1 MKGTER
7 PGIYAIEHLSG
18 KCYVGSASNISKRW
32 SRHRADLR
40 LGKHRNLH
48 LQAAWDRDGE
58 AAFTFRILEITEDL
72 TAREQH
78 WIDALGVC
86 DPGKGYN
93 KAPTARSS
101 RGRKA
106 TEEERAKRRAM
117 GCDWLNTPEAIARR
131 VRTRSASY
139 IPRTEKVPNANPNRR
154 KLTMD
159 QVRQLREEVKG
170 HTFKRGK
177 QPKGSPRLTYKVLA
191 DRYGVSL
198 SVIWEA
204 IHGKTYEEGGGSA
217 ED

>member
-40 LGKHRNLH
+40 QGKHRNLH

-58 AAFTFRILEITEDL
+58 AAFTFRILEITEEL
-72 TAREQH
+72 TTREQH

-86 DPGKGYN
+86 NPGKGYN

-106 TEEERAKRRAM
+106 TEEERAKRRAV
-117 GCDWLNTPEAIARR
+117 GCDHLNTPEQLAARAEAFR
-131 VRTRSASY
+131 GYA
-139 IPRTEKVPNANPNRR
+139 KQQRR
-154 KLTMD
+154 LTM
-159 QVRQLREEVKG
+159 EEVEALRKRVAG
-170 HTFKRGK
+170 HVFKRGK
-177 QPKGSPRLTYKVLA
+177 QPKGSPRLTYKSLA
-191 DRYGVSL
+191 DEYGVSL

-204 IHGKTYEEGGGSA
+204 INGRTYREGGSA